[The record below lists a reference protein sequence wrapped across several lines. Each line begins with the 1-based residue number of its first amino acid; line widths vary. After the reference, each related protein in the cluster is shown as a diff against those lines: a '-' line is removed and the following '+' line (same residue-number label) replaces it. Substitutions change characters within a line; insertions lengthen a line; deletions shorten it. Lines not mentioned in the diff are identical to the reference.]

1 MVPELSW
8 VRLMARRIREVSG
21 SAGCVR
27 DGIQMLSLSRWPTST
42 RGSFGPS
49 WRGTNNTIRRATL
62 QSAAHMALP
71 HGGHGGHEAS
81 VTCPPPLWI
90 EGGECH
96 GELPSYRVVLGE
108 SPGPICRH
116 TSKAVRVKP
125 QFHNI
130 SDERPLDPV
139 TLGSPRSGKR
149 HFRRPSKETIVKNK
163 VTTSTLLMLL
173 AGAASAA
180 SDQNHERPDLQ
191 ATPVTSVQKKE
202 VKAGSIYSTKE
213 LARAGLI

>member
-1 MVPELSW
+1 M
-8 VRLMARRIREVSG
+8 
-21 SAGCVR
+21 
-27 DGIQMLSLSRWPTST
+27 GIFLHTGL
-42 RGSFGPS
+42 
-49 WRGTNNTIRRATL
+49 
-62 QSAAHMALP
+62 
-71 HGGHGGHEAS
+71 
-81 VTCPPPLWI
+81 C
-90 EGGECH
+90 C
-96 GELPSYRVVLGE
+96 GE
-108 SPGPICRH
+108 SPGPICRQ

-149 HFRRPSKETIVKNK
+149 HFRPPSKETIVKNK
-163 VTTSTLLMLL
+163 VTTSALLMLL

-180 SDQNHERPDLQ
+180 SDQNHEGPELQ